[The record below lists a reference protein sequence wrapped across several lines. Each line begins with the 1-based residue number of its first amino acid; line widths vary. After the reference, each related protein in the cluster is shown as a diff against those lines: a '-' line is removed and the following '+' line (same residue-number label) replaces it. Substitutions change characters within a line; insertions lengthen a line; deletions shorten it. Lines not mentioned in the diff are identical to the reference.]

1 MIRDW
6 WVSVRFVCFV
16 FQGLLLCDRP
26 VLGNNRLV
34 KFASQIFLIF
44 LILVT
49 CKNKAMS
56 ASFLQQKIYT
66 PPRFPSLFLN
76 SLEFDQA
83 GRARYNVICIN
94 PPFTK
99 VIDGTKKTKISSK
112 FAICAGWYNKFRCN
126 MSTNQNSW
134 PDLAQILCHR
144 DGISVVEAQ
153 MSLQWNFPWGKEKG
167 ERNCKGFLQ
176 GHRKTSVMRCKPQ
189 ARLSGV
195 TRLSIFNEIQ
205 IIKWPGVW
213 KVTLILKIPFTEYY
227 LLMRPT
233 LSTKQS

>member
-6 WVSVRFVCFV
+6 WISVRFVCFV
-16 FQGLLLCDRP
+16 FQSLLLCDHP

-49 CKNKAMS
+49 CKNKAT
-56 ASFLQQKIYT
+56 FLQQKIYS
-66 PPRFPSLFLN
+66 PSRFPLLFLN

-94 PPFTK
+94 PAFTK
-99 VIDGTKKTKISSK
+99 VIDGTKKPKISSK
-112 FAICAGWYNKFRCN
+112 FAIRAGWYNEFHCN

-144 DGISVVEAQ
+144 DGISVVEAE

-167 ERNCKGFLQ
+167 ERNCKGFLR

-205 IIKWPGVW
+205 IITWPGVLE
-213 KVTLILKIPFTEYY
+213 VTLILKIPFTEYY